1 MSNLPEIKNL
11 QDFEGVF
18 KLPRKFDLF
27 FEIELFVSI
36 VFLVQFPTLYSCMSH
51 IHWTMKYIQKIEYVR
66 DLVPSCRKVLV
77 RKIGAR
83 KIIIFIKITVSGI
96 KKTI

>member
-1 MSNLPEIKNL
+1 MSNLPEINNL
-11 QDFEGVF
+11 QDFEGVS

-66 DLVPSCRKVLV
+66 DLVQSFQKVLV
-77 RKIGAR
+77 RKIIAR
-83 KIIIFIKITVSGI
+83 KKSSFL
-96 KKTI
+96 